1 MSIVSAL
8 RLSFFAG
15 SFLLLFLACQSDRPK
30 GQPSPPLLVAV
41 GPDGTLVFND
51 SSTHAIPHYGDTA
64 YLVIYAVRHCEKKKD
79 GTDNPDLSAEGL
91 ARAERLGKIL
101 DNARID
107 RICTTNTKRT
117 LQTGETVKRYA
128 ADPPIETFPV
138 AAQNDWL
145 VELLQAGGGKRYV
158 YVGHSNTVPSLLNT
172 LLGHQE
178 YDNLPDEEFGRF
190 YVVVTKGI
198 GQTEVLELN
207 Y

>member
-1 MSIVSAL
+1 MSNIVSSRLPFPAL
-8 RLSFFAG
+8 A
-15 SFLLLFLACQSDRPK
+15 FLLLFVACQTDTPK
-30 GQPSPPLLVAV
+30 SKSSPPPLVAV
-41 GPDGTLVFND
+41 GPDGMLLFAD

-107 RICTTNTKRT
+107 RVCTTNTKRT

-145 VELLQAGGGKRYV
+145 AELLQAGGGKQYV
-158 YVGHSNTVPSLLNT
+158 YVGHTNTVPTLLNT
-172 LLGHQE
+172 LLGRRE
-178 YDNLPDEEFGRF
+178 YENLPDDEFGRF